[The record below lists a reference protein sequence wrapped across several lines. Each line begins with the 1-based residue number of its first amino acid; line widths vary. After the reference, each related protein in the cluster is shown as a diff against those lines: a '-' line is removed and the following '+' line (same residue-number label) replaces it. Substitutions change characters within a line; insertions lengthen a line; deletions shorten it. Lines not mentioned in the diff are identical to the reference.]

1 MSRLGQAWL
10 ALSFSAA
17 AVLPAHAQV
26 TVEMTKITC
35 EQYILFAM
43 GDPKDIAMWMTG
55 YYSAKRNNTTFDLQ
69 EFREASKKVMDYC
82 AGGQAVD
89 EVAVDGPTAVRPRC
103 GCVRRLAPLNG
114 RVTPWAGPQSAFLGA
129 TEAAA
134 PR

>member
-1 MSRLGQAWL
+1 MSRLGQVWL

-55 YYSAKRNNTTFDLQ
+55 YYSAKRNTTTFDLQ

-82 AGGQAVD
+82 QINLKTTVMDAAEKV
-89 EVAVDGPTAVRPRC
+89 
-103 GCVRRLAPLNG
+103 
-114 RVTPWAGPQSAFLGA
+114 LGVK
-129 TEAAA
+129 
-134 PR
+134 R

>member
-1 MSRLGQAWL
+1 MNRLGQTWL

-35 EQYILFAM
+35 EQYFLFAM

-55 YYSAKRNNTTFDLQ
+55 YYSAKRNNTAFDLQ

-82 AGGQAVD
+82 QAN
-89 EVAVDGPTAVRPRC
+89 
-103 GCVRRLAPLNG
+103 LK
-114 RVTPWAGPQSAFLGA
+114 TPVMDAAEKVLGVK
-129 TEAAA
+129 
-134 PR
+134 R

>member
-43 GDPKDIAMWMTG
+43 GDPKDIAMWLTG
-55 YYSAKRNNTTFDLQ
+55 YYSAKRNTTFDVQ

-82 AGGQAVD
+82 QTF
-89 EVAVDGPTAVRPRC
+89 GPRMVCTSCGIVGADARP
-103 GCVRRLAPLNG
+103 N
-114 RVTPWAGPQSAFLGA
+114 W
-129 TEAAA
+129 TEQ
-134 PR
+134 PSRETLTGVQWR

>member
-55 YYSAKRNNTTFDLQ
+55 LLQ
-69 EFREASKKVMDYC
+69 SQAQHHLRPP
-82 AGGQAVD
+82 GIPRGQQ
-89 EVAVDGPTAVRPRC
+89 EGDGLLPDQSEDDRH
-103 GCVRRLAPLNG
+103 G
-114 RVTPWAGPQSAFLGA
+114 RG
-129 TEAAA
+129 
-134 PR
+134 

>member
-1 MSRLGQAWL
+1 GLDWPEHGGMLIGSGLQALTTLGKFKPAVLGEIQAAGDIERREEAEMSRFFQAWL

-55 YYSAKRNNTTFDLQ
+55 YYSAKRNSTTFDVQ
-69 EFREASKKVMDYC
+69 EIPRVQQES
-82 AGGQAVD
+82 
-89 EVAVDGPTAVRPRC
+89 DGLLPD
-103 GCVRRLAPLNG
+103 
-114 RVTPWAGPQSAFLGA
+114 Q
-129 TEAAA
+129 
-134 PR
+134 